1 MKNTMYTPTV
11 RDIISACEYTGCK
24 IIDQL
29 GDEIP
34 VTKENVEDIYKKA
47 VEHIDASGNLVR
59 IWTFDKIDEA
69 KGLTE
74 EDFNKF
80 LPANPKWNNIMNACL
95 IKIRK
100 ELDRLYWNKYQKEMD
115 SPFDNTGASYSNSE
129 FTVRAYNW
137 DEDAEELPNFEWKQI
152 KVYWYKHEGRGNQ
165 VYTVIGYD
173 DPAIYAIMLN
183 KCLKALKEDFG
194 ETDN

>member
-80 LPANPKWNNIMNACL
+80 LPANPKWNNLMHACL
-95 IKIRK
+95 QAIRS
-100 ELDRLYWNKYQKEMD
+100 ELDRLYWNKYQREMH
-115 SPFDNTGASYSNSE
+115 SPFDNTGAVYQNDT
-129 FTVRAYNW
+129 FTVRAYSW

-165 VYTVIGYD
+165 VYTVMGYD